1 MIKLMVASDIHGSA
15 YYCKKMLEAFDR
27 EQAER
32 LLLLGDIL
40 YHGPRNDLPKE
51 YDPKEV
57 IKMLNERKN
66 RIFCVRGNCD
76 TEVDQMVLEF
86 PILADYAI
94 IPTADHLI
102 YAAHGHHFNLK
113 QLPSASTRGH
123 SPPRTYPH
131 PGLGI
136 VRRRKPVPE
145 SGFRVDSESGER
157 AQLHDPTG
165 WGSCL
170 ERSGR

>member
-1 MIKLMVASDIHGSA
+1 
-15 YYCKKMLEAFDR
+15 
-27 EQAER
+27 
-32 LLLLGDIL
+32 
-40 YHGPRNDLPKE
+40 
-51 YDPKEV
+51 
-57 IKMLNERKN
+57 MLNERKN

-86 PILADYAI
+86 PILADYAV
-94 IPTADHLI
+94 IPTADRLI
-102 YAAHGHHFNLK
+102 YATHGHHFNLK
-113 QLPSASTRGH
+113 QLLRFNRGH
-123 SPPRTYPH
+123 SSSWPHPH

-136 VRRRKPVPE
+136 VRRRQPVPE